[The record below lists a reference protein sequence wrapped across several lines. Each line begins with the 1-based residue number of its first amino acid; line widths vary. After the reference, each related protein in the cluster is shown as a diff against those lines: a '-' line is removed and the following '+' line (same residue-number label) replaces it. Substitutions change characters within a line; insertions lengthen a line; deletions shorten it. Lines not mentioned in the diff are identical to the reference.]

1 MTRRP
6 TSSVMASPVLI
17 GAVTVLVVVVAVVL
31 AYNANKG
38 LPFVPTLDVKVRMQN
53 AEVLGRGSEV
63 KEGGFRIGFVE
74 RTRPVRLPDG
84 STAAEIDVKLDADAD
99 LPVDTRFKVRPR
111 SPLGLKYLEVK
122 KGDSPDL
129 AENGHTFPASHTSQ
143 RIVPIDRVNEQFPE
157 GTRNSLRRNTRAFG
171 DALAGRGVSIN
182 ESLSELPRLFELL
195 EPVARNLADRRTNLG
210 RFFREL
216 GDAARVVGPIASI
229 QARLFTRSADTFE
242 ALSRNTRAL
251 QETISR
257 THPSLIAGTQSFRVQ
272 QPFLAESIAL
282 ARETQPVTRDLR
294 AALPVITQALEDGAP
309 VLRRTGPY
317 WEDTKLTFIETRELV
332 EDPAT
337 GRALRA
343 LTATSRTVRP
353 QMRFLGPFQTV
364 CNYWTYWWSQLGE
377 HLSQE
382 TPFGFA
388 QRAIIKSAPRQRN
401 SIASMGATRA
411 ANGEGYE
418 NTPAN
423 QRSGPPVYGHGQPY
437 AAAITH
443 DGRADCEIGQRGY
456 PERVHRS
463 SDNPDEKV
471 ALDPNTPGV
480 QGPTYTGRP
489 RVPKGQ
495 TFTRYAGG
503 RAAQIPD
510 VFIPPGDRR

>member
-1 MTRRP
+1 
-6 TSSVMASPVLI
+6 
-17 GAVTVLVVVVAVVL
+17 VL

-38 LPFVPTLDVKVRMQN
+38 LPFVPTLDVKVRMHN
-53 AEVLGRGSEV
+53 AEVLGKGSEV

-84 STAAEIDVKLDADAD
+84 RTAAEIDVKLDADAD

-129 AENGHTFPASHTSQ
+129 VGNGHVFAAAQTSK
-143 RIVPIDRVNEQFPE
+143 RIVPIDRVNEQFPAA
-157 GTRNSLRRNTRAFG
+157 TRDAVRRNTRAFG

-182 ESLSELPRLFELL
+182 ESISELPRLFALL

-257 THPSLIAGTQSFRVQ
+257 THPALIAGTQSFRVQ

-294 AALPVITQALEDGAP
+294 PALPVINEALEDGAP
-309 VLRRTGPY
+309 VLRRSPPF
-317 WEDTKLTFIETRELV
+317 WEDTKLTLIETRELV

-343 LTATSRTVRP
+343 LTATSRSVGP
-353 QMRFLGPFQTV
+353 QIRFLGPYQTV
-364 CNYWTYWWSQLGE
+364 CNYWNYWWTQLGE

-418 NTPAN
+418 NNPAN
-423 QRSGPPVYGHGQPY
+423 ARNGPPVFAHGQPY
-437 AAAITH
+437 GAAVTEG
-443 DGRADCEIGQRGY
+443 GRADCENGQRGY
-456 PERVHRS
+456 PKRLHRTGE
-463 SDNPDEKV
+463 NPDEFV

-480 QGPTYTGRP
+480 QGPTYTGRA
-489 RVPKGQ
+489 RVPRGQ
-495 TFTRYAGG
+495 TFTRYPGG

-510 VFIPPGDRR
+510 PFLAPGDR